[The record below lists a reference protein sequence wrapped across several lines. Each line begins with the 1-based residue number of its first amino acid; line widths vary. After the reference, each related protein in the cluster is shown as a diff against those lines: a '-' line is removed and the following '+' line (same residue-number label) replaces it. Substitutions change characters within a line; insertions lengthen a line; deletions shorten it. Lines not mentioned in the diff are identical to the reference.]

1 MTAEHDETAGER
13 RAWAWSAHLLD
24 GGTTPWSRW
33 AGTGE
38 RAGRVLP
45 GAQQLEL
52 LRRLNLATHELGVRP
67 EQELARRVLE
77 ASAPGRGRPDLEL
90 LGAAPL
96 SRFGPEP
103 VDPAG
108 LPADELVRVAT
119 NLLAEDLSAAPLPGP
134 GPVSRLRRAPRPRP
148 WRPRYRLVGDPWRAD
163 ATRRHLVAHGRPPGG
178 PDPTV
183 LVLGGPLSTML
194 VDLWTDRAFST
205 GGPVPSWRTWVDT
218 VVETGRLGRGADP
231 VASARRWTA
240 RVGADRVRVV
250 LDPAALPGQVGVR
263 RVPPAPRLPADAID
277 LARRVGSVLG
287 LLVTPARG
295 RQVLRQVM
303 LPRLLDAPAPLPGSS
318 PGPVLG
324 VPPEHHRW
332 LVRRSRRMRHEL
344 LAAPYPVVG
353 TVLGSADALLD
364 HPRRLAGAEP
374 GEPHDDRVLD
384 LAVRMLLEHAEP
396 HPGAHPGRH
405 PGRHPHPHADHDPD
419 RPRQEDRR

>member
-1 MTAEHDETAGER
+1 MSTQHDEAEGER

-38 RAGRVLP
+38 RTGRVLP

-52 LRRLNLATHELGVRP
+52 LRRLNLAAHDRGVRP
-67 EQELARRVLE
+67 GPALARRVLE

-96 SRFGPEP
+96 SRFGPAP
-103 VDPAG
+103 VDPAQ
-108 LPADELVRVAT
+108 LPADELIRVT
-119 NLLAEDLSAAPLPGP
+119 TSLLAEDLVAAPLPGA
-134 GPVSRLRRAPRPRP
+134 GPVPPWRRPASLVHR

-163 ATRRHLVAHGRPPGG
+163 AARRHLVAHGRPPGG
-178 PDPTV
+178 PEPTV

-231 VASARRWTA
+231 VASARRWTG

-250 LDPAALPGQVGVR
+250 LDPGALPAQVGVR
-263 RVPPAPRLPADAID
+263 RVPPAPLLPADATD
-277 LARRVGSVLG
+277 LARRVGGVLG

-295 RQVLRQVM
+295 RQVLRQVL
-303 LPRLLDAPAPLPGSS
+303 LPRLLEAPEALPGA
-318 PGPVLG
+318 PLG

-332 LVRRSRRMRHEL
+332 VVRRSRRLRHEL

-353 TVLGSADALLD
+353 TVLGSPDALLD

-384 LAVRMLLEHAEP
+384 LAVRMLLEHAD
-396 HPGAHPGRH
+396 AHPA
-405 PGRHPHPHADHDPD
+405 PHAAPHAATPAD
-419 RPRQEDRR
+419 RPRQEDRP

>member
-1 MTAEHDETAGER
+1 MSAQSARHDEGER

-33 AGTGE
+33 AGTGG

-52 LRRLNLATHELGVRP
+52 LRRLNLAAHDLGVRP
-67 EQELARRVLE
+67 EPALARRVLE

-96 SRFGPEP
+96 SRFGPDP
-103 VDPAG
+103 VDPAV
-108 LPADELVRVAT
+108 LPADELIRVAI
-119 NLLAEDLSAAPLPGP
+119 NLLAEDLTGAPLPGP
-134 GPVSRLRRAPRPRP
+134 GPLARLRVAPRPWSRP

-163 ATRRHLVAHGRPPGG
+163 AARRHLAAHGRPPGG

-183 LVLGGPLSTML
+183 LVLGGPLSRML

-231 VASARRWTA
+231 VASARRWTG

-250 LDPAALPGQVGVR
+250 LDPGALPGQVGVR
-263 RVPPAPRLPADAID
+263 RVPPAPQLSADATD
-277 LARRVGSVLG
+277 LARRVGGVLG

-295 RQVLRQVM
+295 RQVLRRVL
-303 LPRLLDAPAPLPGSS
+303 LPRLLDSPEPLR
-318 PGPVLG
+318 GPPLG

-332 LVRRSRRMRHEL
+332 VVRRSRRMRHEL

-353 TVLGSADALLD
+353 TVLGPADALLD

-374 GEPHDDRVLD
+374 GEPHDHRVLD
-384 LAVRMLLEHAEP
+384 LAVRMLLEH
-396 HPGAHPGRH
+396 
-405 PGRHPHPHADHDPD
+405 PD
-419 RPRQEDRR
+419 RHTRQEDRR